1 MIYYDRISALTS
13 YRTSWFRLVLGC
25 GGHEI
30 MISACFILPMS
41 HSEKLEPRVL
51 FGAPG
56 ALPQLKSPGGQEG
69 PTALPGTNGPEP
81 LRAGLEGRVGAAAA
95 DLRLRRWP
103 GPGLQPGAPTCRR
116 GAWRQEQREAM
127 DFYSAF
133 AFQKEAPG
141 APTCREVAEG
151 GHRVSASEQRQ
162 VWRPRSAGLCQ
173 RAPATWKQ
181 TV

>member
-1 MIYYDRISALTS
+1 MHFPSLKALAAKKGL
-13 YRTSWFRLVLGC
+13 RLCL
-25 GGHEI
+25 
-30 MISACFILPMS
+30 A
-41 HSEKLEPRVL
+41 
-51 FGAPG
+51 
-56 ALPQLKSPGGQEG
+56 
-69 PTALPGTNGPEP
+69 PTALSHFVLGSKGES
-81 LRAGLEGRVGAAAA
+81 G
-95 DLRLRRWP
+95 RLRRIYAFA
-103 GPGLQPGAPTCRR
+103 GGLALDSNQERR
-116 GAWRQEQREAM
+116 PAVGVYGAWRQEQREAM

-151 GHRVSASEQRQ
+151 GRRVSASEQRQ